1 MDKDLISVAL
11 GKKPADIVIR
21 GGLLINVHSGE
32 IYPADVA
39 VFHQTIAS
47 VGFLPEGCI
56 GAQTKVIDASGL
68 YLAPGFI
75 DAHIHFESSML
86 SYTEFAKMAV
96 IHGTCSVASD
106 LMEVTLVSGVEG
118 MKHIL
123 EEAKQTPVS
132 LYYPVPAF
140 MGDDDVQTS
149 GSSLSLDM
157 MQDLVKLPEAVGL
170 AEVLFPPILAGS
182 DKSKWMLDLAQEN
195 HLVAEGHAPGLSGA
209 ALQAYAGCHINSDHE
224 SSTAEEALGK
234 LRAGMNVLMREG
246 SAAQDLKACLSMIVK
261 DKISTR
267 HCSMVS
273 DDIDAL
279 HMEEKGH
286 LDHKVRMAIKEGVD
300 PISAIEMVTINPA
313 ENFRLQDTIGSI
325 APGKRAD
332 IAFLSSLEDCKVEK
346 VMSKGKLVVDK
357 GKLAVAFPPYHYDRC
372 LLDTVTIPAGLRA
385 QDLLIPCNANQAK
398 VHVIGVSGTTLLT
411 EAREAVVRTE
421 DGYLA
426 SDVSRDLLHIA
437 TVERYGK
444 GGGVGRSYVQGFGLK
459 KGAIGL
465 SVGHDHHNITV
476 VGADSR
482 DMLVAVEEIGRLSG
496 GFVLVE
502 DRKVMASIA
511 LPICGLLSDKDGHE
525 VAAEL
530 KEMVSLLHSWGC
542 TMESPNVTLSFLTLI
557 YIPAFGI
564 TDKGLYEF
572 ASQKI
577 ISPIIETL

>member
-47 VGFLPEGCI
+47 VGSLPEGCI

-195 HLVAEGHAPGLSGA
+195 HLVAEGHAPWAFRSGL
-209 ALQAYAGCHINSDHE
+209 
-224 SSTAEEALGK
+224 
-234 LRAGMNVLMREG
+234 
-246 SAAQDLKACLSMIVK
+246 
-261 DKISTR
+261 
-267 HCSMVS
+267 
-273 DDIDAL
+273 
-279 HMEEKGH
+279 
-286 LDHKVRMAIKEGVD
+286 
-300 PISAIEMVTINPA
+300 
-313 ENFRLQDTIGSI
+313 
-325 APGKRAD
+325 
-332 IAFLSSLEDCKVEK
+332 
-346 VMSKGKLVVDK
+346 
-357 GKLAVAFPPYHYDRC
+357 
-372 LLDTVTIPAGLRA
+372 AGL
-385 QDLLIPCNANQAK
+385 C
-398 VHVIGVSGTTLLT
+398 
-411 EAREAVVRTE
+411 
-421 DGYLA
+421 
-426 SDVSRDLLHIA
+426 
-437 TVERYGK
+437 
-444 GGGVGRSYVQGFGLK
+444 
-459 KGAIGL
+459 
-465 SVGHDHHNITV
+465 
-476 VGADSR
+476 
-482 DMLVAVEEIGRLSG
+482 RLSYQQ
-496 GFVLVE
+496 
-502 DRKVMASIA
+502 R
-511 LPICGLLSDKDGHE
+511 P
-525 VAAEL
+525 
-530 KEMVSLLHSWGC
+530 
-542 TMESPNVTLSFLTLI
+542 
-557 YIPAFGI
+557 
-564 TDKGLYEF
+564 
-572 ASQKI
+572 
-577 ISPIIETL
+577 